1 MSALGP
7 PGFHQVVADLHQNNF
22 IQSNQSLATLPQ
34 GISGVWRDGEIQCL
48 RVLRFGDKCASLG
61 TVFALS
67 WAEMGNLRKMQAAP
81 ASEGRPGLRSTAST
95 G

>member
-1 MSALGP
+1 MSAFGP

-34 GISGVWRDGEIQCL
+34 GMSGVWRDGEIQCL

-67 WAEMGNLRKMQAAP
+67 WAEMGN
-81 ASEGRPGLRSTAST
+81 RPGQPVA
-95 G
+95 